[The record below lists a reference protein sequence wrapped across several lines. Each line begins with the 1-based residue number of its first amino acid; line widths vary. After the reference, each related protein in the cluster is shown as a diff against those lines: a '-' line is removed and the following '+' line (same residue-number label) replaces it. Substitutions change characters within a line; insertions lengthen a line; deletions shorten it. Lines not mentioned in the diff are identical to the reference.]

1 MPATSGGARA
11 REIVAANPKTYI
23 IEQAVWPLTCL
34 FGVIVFLAL
43 GVAPKGPDRSWA
55 LIAARLGAART
66 YCSSC
71 VGSCPESW
79 T

>member
-1 MPATSGGARA
+1 MPAASGGARA
-11 REIVAANPKTYI
+11 REIVAANPKTYM

-43 GVAPKGPDRSWA
+43 GVAQRPRPQLGPDRRE
-55 LIAARLGAART
+55 ARRGADILQR
-66 YCSSC
+66 C
-71 VGSCPESW
+71 VGSCPGWW